1 MTACC
6 LDGRR
11 TAPETR
17 QLSRAWTRGNPQ
29 VDYDELIKATD
40 ALTRLGVG
48 EHLKTRIRRDR
59 GSLRGKQRQA
69 AERTIAL
76 HDVDE
81 LLLSGAITI
90 KNLAGQGNIVI
101 HAVGILVALPHYAKS
116 PVQPCDRRDTQ
127 APVHVRARP

>member
-1 MTACC
+1 
-6 LDGRR
+6 
-11 TAPETR
+11 
-17 QLSRAWTRGNPQ
+17 

-101 HAVGILVALPHYAKS
+101 LSQAGFRGGFESRTICPRVRRPSVDVTTTEVPTGA
-116 PVQPCDRRDTQ
+116 DRAGRAAGDRVRPLG
-127 APVHVRARP
+127 APRR